1 MDKDNI
7 KQFQEILSSLHRD
20 ESKISDIEKK
30 QDYLQFC
37 IEKLYD
43 KIVDKLK
50 DENEEEE
57 IDSLDEEQLSGLILM
72 EFIDNEEQW
81 FEELQE
87 IIVPD
92 DVAEFVEEDQF
103 EELKKQLEEETY
115 ESSDEST
122 DEEPDEEP
130 EEESE
135 EQPEEEPEDNDEPEP
150 DSILEETGECVEPLQ
165 EDLLVDMSGGFQGNQ
180 QKKIKQMVL
189 NEDDLYDI
197 QEMIIEIG
205 ENLKTELDQVIEE
218 REEEEE
224 QEKEKE
230 DEEEDEKDEMGKE
243 PDGTG
248 PHGRGE
254 GPGKG
259 KADGTGLKKKKD
271 KDEEEDEEDKEEITE
286 QDQDQDNN
294 LRQDIALH
302 IAISIKQGNSPD
314 YALDDARDVFTGQ
327 EIEDIIKQYDIQR
340 VWADS
345 KSLEELQQ
353 MSDESEITN
362 E

>member
-1 MDKDNI
+1 MDKD
-7 KQFQEILSSLHRD
+7 KVTQFQEILSSLHRD
-20 ESKISDIEKK
+20 EDKISDIEKK

-50 DENEEEE
+50 DENDEEE
-57 IDSLDEEQLSGLILM
+57 IDSLDEEQLSNLILM
-72 EFIDNEEQW
+72 EFIDNEKQW

-92 DVAEFVEEDQF
+92 DIAEFVEEDQF
-103 EELKKQLEEETY
+103 EELKKQLEEDT
-115 ESSDEST
+115 DEST
-122 DEEPDEEP
+122 DEEP

-135 EQPEEEPEDNDEPEP
+135 EQPEEEPEDNDESEP

-165 EDLLVDMSGGFQGNQ
+165 EDLLVDMSGGFQDNQ

-205 ENLKTELDQVIEE
+205 ENLKDELDRAIEE

-224 QEKEKE
+224 EKDKDKE
-230 DEEEDEKDEMGKE
+230 DEEEDKEDEMGRE

-248 PHGRGE
+248 PHGKGN

-259 KADGTGLKKKKD
+259 KADGSGLKKKKD
-271 KDEEEDEEDKEEITE
+271 DEEEDEDEKEEITE
-286 QDQDQDNN
+286 QQDEEIPG
-294 LRQDIALH
+294 LRKDIASY
-302 IAISIKQGNSPD
+302 IALSIKNGNSPD
-314 YALDDARDVFTGQ
+314 YALDDARDVFEGTDIG
-327 EIEDIIKQYDIQR
+327 DIIQQYDVQK
-340 VWADS
+340 VWQDT
-345 KSLEELQQ
+345 KSLEELEQINIQ
-353 MSDESEITN
+353 NETTSE
-362 E
+362 

>member
-1 MDKDNI
+1 MDKD
-7 KQFQEILSSLHRD
+7 KVTQFQEILSSLHRD
-20 ESKISDIEKK
+20 EDKISDIEKK

-50 DENEEEE
+50 DENDEEE
-57 IDSLDEEQLSGLILM
+57 IDSLDEEQLSNLILM
-72 EFIDNEEQW
+72 EFIDNEKQW

-92 DVAEFVEEDQF
+92 DIAEFVEEDQF
-103 EELKKQLEEETY
+103 EELKKQLEEDT
-115 ESSDEST
+115 DEST
-122 DEEPDEEP
+122 DEEP

-135 EQPEEEPEDNDEPEP
+135 EQPEEEPEDNDESEP
-150 DSILEETGECVEPLQ
+150 DSILEETEECVEPLQ
-165 EDLLVDMSGGFQGNQ
+165 EDLLVDMGGGFQGDQ

-205 ENLKTELDQVIEE
+205 ENLKDELDRAIEE

-224 QEKEKE
+224 EKDKDKE
-230 DEEEDEKDEMGKE
+230 DEEEDKEDEMGRE

-259 KADGTGLKKKKD
+259 KADGSGLKKNKD
-271 KDEEEDEEDKEEITE
+271 KDEEEDEEEDKEEITE
-286 QDQDQDNN
+286 QDNN
-294 LRQDIALH
+294 LRNDIALH
-302 IAISIKQGNSPD
+302 IALLIKQGNSPD
-314 YALDDARDVFTGQ
+314 YALDDARDVFSGQ
-327 EIEDIIKQYDIQR
+327 EIDDIIKQYDIQR

-353 MSDESEITN
+353 MSDEFENTN

>member
-20 ESKISDIEKK
+20 ENKISDIEKK

-103 EELKKQLEEETY
+103 EELKKQLEEDTD
-115 ESSDEST
+115 ESSDEVT
-122 DEEPDEEP
+122 DTEPD

-135 EQPEEEPEDNDEPEP
+135 EQPEEELEDNDESEP
-150 DSILEETGECVEPLQ
+150 DSILEETGESVEPLQ

-205 ENLKTELDQVIEE
+205 ENLKDELDRAIEE

-224 QEKEKE
+224 
-230 DEEEDEKDEMGKE
+230 EEDEMGRE

-259 KADGTGLKKKKD
+259 KADGSGLKKNKD
-271 KDEEEDEEDKEEITE
+271 KDEEEDDKEEITE
-286 QDQDQDNN
+286 QDNN
-294 LRQDIALH
+294 LRNDIALH

-340 VWADS
+340 AWADS